1 MSTQNS
7 APTAL
12 GKADIKKLLLE
23 YSIPA
28 IIGMMAM
35 SLYNIIDSI
44 FIGHGVGALAISGL
58 AVAFPLMNLAAAF
71 GTLVGIGGATLVSI
85 KLGQQDYKGASNV
98 LGNVVVLNAT
108 IGILFSIAGLIF
120 IDEILFFF
128 GASDQTIGY
137 TRDFM
142 EIILCGNVITHLY
155 FGLNNVMRSSGYPR
169 KAMVTT
175 LLAVFVNIIL
185 APIFIF
191 WFEWGMRGA
200 AVATVLAQLIA
211 LLWVVAHFTQ
221 KRSFIHFQP
230 GIFRLKKQIMKE
242 IFSIGLSPF
251 ILNACACFVIILI
264 NRSLFQ
270 HGGDLAI
277 GAYGIINRL
286 VMLTV
291 MIVLGFTQG
300 MQPIAGYNFGAKQH
314 DRVIQVLKL
323 TIIYVI
329 SVTTFAFI
337 VGQAFPR
344 QLAMMF
350 TKEEKLIELSVNGM
364 RIVMAA
370 FPVIGFQMVISN
382 FFQSIG
388 RAWQAIFISTTRQ
401 IIFLIPLLL
410 ILPTYWGTEGV
421 WVSMPVSDAAS
432 ALTAGI
438 LLYFEFR
445 KIKKNSFASL

>member
-1 MSTQNS
+1 MSAQNS
-7 APTAL
+7 PTTL
-12 GKADIKKLLLE
+12 GTENIKKLLLE
-23 YSIPA
+23 YSVPA
-28 IIGMMAM
+28 IIGMIAA

-85 KLGQQDYKGASNV
+85 KLGQQDHKEASNV
-98 LGNVVVLNAT
+98 LGNVVVLNMIVGT
-108 IGILFSIAGLIF
+108 LFMLVGLIF

-128 GASDQTIGY
+128 GASHDTISY

-142 EIILCGNVITHLY
+142 QIILYGNVITHLY

-175 LLAVFVNIIL
+175 LLAVFINIIL

-191 WFEWGMRGA
+191 GFKWGIRGA
-200 AVATVLAQLIA
+200 AIATVLAQFVA
-211 LLWVVAHFTQ
+211 LLWVISHFI
-221 KRSFIHFQP
+221 KEHSFIHFQA
-230 GIFRLKKQIMKE
+230 GIFHLRKRIVKE
-242 IFSIGLSPF
+242 IFSIGMAPF
-251 ILNACACFVIILI
+251 ILNACACIVVILI
-264 NRSLFQ
+264 NQSLYKY
-270 HGGDLAI
+270 GGDLAI

-286 VMLTV
+286 VMLIVMTV
-291 MIVLGFTQG
+291 MGFTQG
-300 MQPIAGYNFGAKQH
+300 MQPIAGYNFGAQQYK
-314 DRVIQVLKL
+314 RVLHVLKL
-323 TIIYVI
+323 TIIYVF

-337 VGQAFPR
+337 IGQLFPH
-344 QLAMMF
+344 QLAMLF
-350 TKEEKLIELSVNGM
+350 TNDETLITLAVDGM
-364 RIVMAA
+364 RIVMSV

-388 RAWQAIFISTTRQ
+388 KASKAIFISSTRQ
-401 IIFLIPLLL
+401 ILFLIPLLL

-421 WVSMPVSDAAS
+421 WISMPVSDAVS

-438 LLYFEFR
+438 LLYFELKR
-445 KIKKNSFASL
+445 LKKITV